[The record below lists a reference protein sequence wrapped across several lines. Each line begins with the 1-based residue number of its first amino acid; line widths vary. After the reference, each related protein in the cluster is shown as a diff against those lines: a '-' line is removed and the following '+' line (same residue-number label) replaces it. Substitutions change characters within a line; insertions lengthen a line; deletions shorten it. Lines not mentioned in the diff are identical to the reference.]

1 VVRDGAG
8 THYARTVDGLDIAY
22 QVHGDGPRDLLVVP
36 GLASHVEF
44 LQQHKDYRR
53 FVQRLATFGR
63 VITFDKRGN
72 GLSDRITGAPTL
84 EERVDDARAVLDAV
98 GSDTAVLLGLS
109 EGGPMSILFAAT
121 YPKRTSALVLY
132 GTFARFMHAPDYP
145 FGTTPEMLEY
155 LCGPALDDW
164 GEGAGLRWFCP
175 SLDGD
180 EEERRFQ
187 GQLERLSA
195 TPAAVRSLW
204 RMNASIDVRDILP
217 SVQTETLVLYRAQDP
232 TRVERGRHLAEH
244 IPNARMVE
252 LDGVDHYPWI
262 GDADSVIDEIE
273 EFLTG
278 QRHDAVDVDR
288 VLATV
293 VFTDIVGSTSSAE
306 QFGDRRWRNLLDEHD
321 VMVERLIERFRGR
334 KVKSTGDGVL
344 AMFDGP
350 GRAVR
355 CAVAVRDGLSG
366 LGLTTRLGLHAG
378 EVEVRGD
385 DISGIAVHLAQRVE
399 SHARPGEVLV
409 SRTVVDLVAG
419 SGITF
424 EDAGDHE
431 LKGID
436 GIWRLFSV
444 ATSSA

>member
-1 VVRDGAG
+1 VVHDSPVTR
-8 THYARTVDGLDIAY
+8 YARTVDGLDIAF
-22 QVHGDGPRDLLVVP
+22 QVHGQGPRDLLVVP
-36 GLASHVEF
+36 GLVSHVEF
-44 LQQHKDYRR
+44 LQQHKGFRR
-53 FVQRLATFGR
+53 FLERLSSFAR
-63 VITFDKRGN
+63 VIVFDKRGN
-72 GLSDRITGAPTL
+72 GLSDRVTGAPTL
-84 EERVDDARAVLDAV
+84 EERADDARAVLDAV
-98 GSDTAVLLGLS
+98 GSDTAALLGAS

-121 YPKRTSALVLY
+121 YPTRCSALILW
-132 GTFARFMHAPDYP
+132 GTFARFMQAPDYP

-155 LCGPALDDW
+155 LCGPALEQW
-164 GEGAGLRWFCP
+164 GEGVGLAWFCP

-180 EEERRFQ
+180 DEERRFQ

-195 TPAAVRSLW
+195 TPSAVESLW

-217 SVQTETLVLYRAQDP
+217 SVQTETLVLYRKRDP
-232 TRVERGRHLAEH
+232 TNIERGRHLAAN

-252 LDGVDHYPWI
+252 LEGADHYPWI
-262 GDADSVIDEIE
+262 GDADSVVDEIE

-278 QRHDAVDVDR
+278 QRHDELDVDR

-293 VFTDIVGSTSSAE
+293 VFTDIVGSTSSVE
-306 QFGDRRWRNLLDEHD
+306 QVGDRRWRHLLDDHD
-321 VMVERLIERFRGR
+321 VMVDRLIERFRGR

-355 CAVAVRDGLSG
+355 FAVAVRDGLSG
-366 LGLTTRLGLHAG
+366 LGLTTRLGIHAG
-378 EVEVRGD
+378 EVELRGD

-399 SHARPGEVLV
+399 SLARPGDVLV

-424 EDAGDHE
+424 NDAGDHE

-436 GIWRLFSV
+436 GTWQLFSV
-444 ATSSA
+444 ATCS